1 MDYKKW
7 YRLFNDYAKQ
17 YDLREKWIMYKF
29 HHTYRVVEYAKEI
42 AISLNLSK
50 ENMDIVVLSS
60 LLHDIARFK
69 QYTIYKTFTDK
80 ISFDHGD
87 EGVEILKEN
96 DFIREF
102 IENEEDI
109 NIILKA
115 VKNHN
120 KFKVEEMSDR
130 ALLITNILRD
140 ADKLD
145 IMIDLA
151 NSIDDDVY
159 KLDDNIVEAIING
172 TLPRR
177 TAEEN
182 SITRMLTYI
191 SFTYDLNFK
200 HSFEILKDKKV
211 LENKFNV
218 LEIYIDDNRIEYM
231 KQAIDKYV
239 KERLTC

>member
-177 TAEEN
+177 TVEEN